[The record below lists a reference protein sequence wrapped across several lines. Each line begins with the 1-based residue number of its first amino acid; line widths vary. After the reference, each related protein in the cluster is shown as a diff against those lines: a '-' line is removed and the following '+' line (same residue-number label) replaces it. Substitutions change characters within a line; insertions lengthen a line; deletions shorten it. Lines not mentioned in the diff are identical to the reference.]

1 VRKRLAADRA
11 TALASLWEKAG
22 GAIDLAMA
30 LRKQPDDPRHAYVDE
45 LLTAAQK
52 VNDLIGAHDLE
63 GATNAARPLDR
74 LLRRADELYLVP
86 FLQKAGKFS
95 GGKKTTNAITQAI
108 DDALKL
114 LGVNA
119 STHEIKRQV
128 SKSAVV
134 RFEDT
139 DGSLEWIDQYGKERT
154 ISHHGFENR
163 VSERRKKIRSP

>member
-1 VRKRLAADRA
+1 MSFTWCRSCKKLGSFR
-11 TALASLWEKAG
+11 
-22 GAIDLAMA
+22 
-30 LRKQPDDPRHAYVDE
+30 
-45 LLTAAQK
+45 
-52 VNDLIGAHDLE
+52 
-63 GATNAARPLDR
+63 
-74 LLRRADELYLVP
+74 
-86 FLQKAGKFS
+86 

>member
-1 VRKRLAADRA
+1 MRKRLTPQKAR
-11 TALASLWEKAG
+11 ALALLWMNKRG
-22 GAIDLAMA
+22 KAIDLAHW
-30 LRKQPDDPRHAYVDE
+30 LRGHPEDPRNAYVAE
-45 LLTAAQK
+45 LLDAADRLEERL
-52 VNDLIGAHDLE
+52 NAHDLE
-63 GATNAARPLDR
+63 GATDKADALERV
-74 LLRRADELYLVP
+74 LRKVDGIELVP
-86 FLQKAGKFS
+86 LLQKAEAFS

-128 SKSAVV
+128 SRSPVV

-139 DGSLEWIDQYGKERT
+139 DGSLDWFDGKERT

>member
-1 VRKRLAADRA
+1 MPTSQTCSTRRKNSKSDLMPMIWRAQQIRLTLSNECCARSMG
-11 TALASLWEKAG
+11 LSWCRSCK
-22 GAIDLAMA
+22 
-30 LRKQPDDPRHAYVDE
+30 KQRRFR
-45 LLTAAQK
+45 
-52 VNDLIGAHDLE
+52 
-63 GATNAARPLDR
+63 AARK
-74 LLRRADELYLVP
+74 
-86 FLQKAGKFS
+86 LQ
-95 GGKKTTNAITQAI
+95 TQLTQAI

-128 SKSAVV
+128 SRSPVV

-139 DGSLEWIDQYGKERT
+139 DGSLDWIDQYGKERT